1 MRRSAVG
8 AIAAQGAQALA
19 SFVLQVA
26 VAHALGLH
34 GLGAFAIL
42 YGVVVLASG
51 TITGFVGDSLVV
63 LDRRDRRMR
72 AGLEQGALLL
82 AAGAGTLAA
91 VATTL
96 LGLTDAGTGALFALA
111 IVAFCLE
118 EVVRRLLMA
127 ELRFWRVAA
136 IDFVGLLVALGV
148 LGVAAALGAL
158 SLAAFVAAL
167 AIGQTVAMLA
177 GMAALPAEE
186 RFLVPLRGGS
196 LRAVAAYGVWRSLQQ
211 FLRPALLT
219 AVRTAVG
226 VVAGL
231 SATGLLEAGRVYVA
245 PALLLVSGLSSY
257 LFASFAR
264 ERDRPLPERLRRSD
278 RAVAALLGVTVAIG
292 LVALLL
298 LPVAGPLLFSA
309 RPQPIAVLGWLAYT
323 ASVAAV
329 TPYGAL
335 AAVSGGQAVVFGV
348 RVADTALSLAAVMV
362 GLSLGLDPAWSAALL
377 AVGSLAGGLVL
388 RFALVPRLERTP
400 DLVPEPA

>member
-1 MRRSAVG
+1 V
-8 AIAAQGAQALA
+8 
-19 SFVLQVA
+19 
-26 VAHALGLH
+26 
-34 GLGAFAIL
+34 
-42 YGVVVLASG
+42 
-51 TITGFVGDSLVV
+51 
-63 LDRRDRRMR
+63 
-72 AGLEQGALLL
+72 
-82 AAGAGTLAA
+82 
-91 VATTL
+91 
-96 LGLTDAGTGALFALA
+96 
-111 IVAFCLE
+111 
-118 EVVRRLLMA
+118 
-127 ELRFWRVAA
+127 
-136 IDFVGLLVALGV
+136 
-148 LGVAAALGAL
+148 
-158 SLAAFVAAL
+158 
-167 AIGQTVAMLA
+167 
-177 GMAALPAEE
+177 LPAEE
-186 RFLVPLRGGS
+186 RFLVPLRGGA

-278 RAVAALLGVTVAIG
+278 RAVVALLGVTVAIG

-298 LPVAGPLLFSA
+298 LPVAGPMLFSA